1 MYTIQV
7 YHYQAFTMEKTER
20 ELRIQ
25 LAACY
30 RIFDYMGW
38 SEMIFNHITVKIP
51 GDEHH
56 FLINPYGLHYSE
68 VTASNL
74 VKVDIDGNIVEET
87 DYAVNPAGIVI
98 HTAIHAARPDIH
110 CITHTHTNAGM
121 AVACSAEGLRN
132 DNFYSALLHNRVA
145 YHDFEGIT
153 VMDDEKP
160 RLIANLGDKGLLILR
175 NHGLLACGRTIPEAF
190 MNLWSL
196 ERSCEI
202 QVACDSTGRKII
214 PVRDEVLE
222 RSEQLM
228 TMQTMGNPAGELE
241 FDAFVRIIDKIDT
254 SYKE

>member
-1 MYTIQV
+1 
-7 YHYQAFTMEKTER
+7 MEKTER
-20 ELRIQ
+20 DLRTQ

-87 DYAVNPAGIVI
+87 DYAVNPAGILI
-98 HTAIHAARPDIH
+98 HTAIHAARPEVH
-110 CITHTHTNAGM
+110 CIPHTHTSAGM
-121 AVACSAEGLRN
+121 AVACSEKGLRN
-132 DNFYSALLHNRVA
+132 DNFYSALLHNRIA

-160 RLIANLGDKGLLILR
+160 RLVANLGDKTLLILR

-196 ERSCEI
+196 ERSCEV
-202 QVACDSTGRKII
+202 QVTCDSTNQPMI
-214 PVRDEVLE
+214 PVRNEVLE
-222 RSEQLM
+222 KSEQLM
-228 TMQTMGNPAGELE
+228 AKQSMGLPLGELE
-241 FDAFVRIIDKIDT
+241 FSAFVRIIDKIDS
-254 SYKE
+254 SYKD

>member
-1 MYTIQV
+1 
-7 YHYQAFTMEKTER
+7 MEKTER

-241 FDAFVRIIDKIDT
+241 FDAFVRIIDKIDS

>member
-1 MYTIQV
+1 
-7 YHYQAFTMEKTER
+7 MEKTER

-38 SEMIFNHITVKIP
+38 SERIFNHITVKIP

-241 FDAFVRIIDKIDT
+241 FGAFVRIIDKIDT

>member
-1 MYTIQV
+1 
-7 YHYQAFTMEKTER
+7 MEITER

-74 VKVDIDGNIVEET
+74 VKVDIEGNIVEET

-132 DNFYSALLHNRVA
+132 DNFYSALLHNQVA

-160 RLIANLGDKGLLILR
+160 RLVANLGDKRLLILR
-175 NHGLLACGRTIPEAF
+175 NHGLLACGRSIPEAF

-228 TMQTMGNPAGELE
+228 TMQSMGNPAGELE

-254 SYKE
+254 SYKK

>member
-1 MYTIQV
+1 
-7 YHYQAFTMEKTER
+7 MEKTER

-153 VMDDEKP
+153 VMDNEKP